1 MGINNSK
8 IIRNTKKSLSIFFKL
23 VFITVYISP
32 LYLFFMIAVKTPAE
46 FKKNMYSFP
55 KKFAIDNFITA
66 INDSN
71 YFTLFKN
78 STFITIVSVLLLV
91 IVATMAAYPI
101 SRIKSK
107 FYSSLNLFFLA
118 GLMVPIQM
126 IMLPLYKIMIAFK
139 LINTHW
145 GLILI
150 NIGGAIPFSVFL
162 IGGFLKT
169 IPREIEEA
177 AFIDGAS
184 KTQSFRLII
193 LPLARPG
200 ILTLTVLQSIF
211 FWNDFLLPLIFLKSI
226 EKQTIMVGIY
236 NFVGEYVT
244 EWNFI
249 FALVAISILP
259 IIVLYLIF
267 QRHIVEGI
275 VAGSI
280 KE

>member
-71 YFTLFKN
+71 YLTLFKN

-259 IIVLYLIF
+259 IMVLYLIF

>member
-71 YFTLFKN
+71 YLTLFKN

-200 ILTLTVLQSIF
+200 ILTLIVLQSIF

-249 FALVAISILP
+249 FALVSISILP
-259 IIVLYLIF
+259 IMVLYLIF

>member
-23 VFITVYISP
+23 VFIAVYISP

-71 YFTLFKN
+71 YLTLFKN
-78 STFITIVSVLLLV
+78 SAFITIVSVLLLV

-200 ILTLTVLQSIF
+200 ILTLIVLQSIF

-249 FALVAISILP
+249 LL
-259 IIVLYLIF
+259 
-267 QRHIVEGI
+267 
-275 VAGSI
+275 
-280 KE
+280 

>member
-1 MGINNSK
+1 
-8 IIRNTKKSLSIFFKL
+8 
-23 VFITVYISP
+23 
-32 LYLFFMIAVKTPAE
+32 MIAVKTPAE

-66 INDSN
+66 ISDSN

-78 STFITIVSVLLLV
+78 STIITIVSVLLLV

-107 FYSSLNLFFLA
+107 FYNSLNLFFLA

-169 IPREIEEA
+169 IPGEIEEA

-184 KTQSFRLII
+184 KIQTFRLII

-244 EWNFI
+244 EWNYI
-249 FALVAISILP
+249 FALVTISILP
-259 IIVLYLIF
+259 ILILYLVF